1 MSNRGKHL
9 FLSLLLKR
17 GNKHEHKGP
26 YFPKYKGFKEKQKLH
41 GSGIIQT
48 SLKNMENSISP
59 SSRKRQWQLSSFSET
74 QGKKP
79 TNCRFETN
87 IFIQHFLSISF
98 FFFFK
103 GFPSGTKILSWDN
116 IIVGTAGGSP
126 WAIQTEALM
135 EKKRVVALTTDR
147 PLSYS
152 NELTW
157 QYFPLLLFLNKR
169 RCFIACWLLQN
180 GSQCICNAIFA
191 QL

>member
-1 MSNRGKHL
+1 MSNREKHL

-87 IFIQHFLSISF
+87 ILIQHFLSISF
-98 FFFFK
+98 FFLKVFHLARKF
-103 GFPSGTKILSWDN
+103 
-116 IIVGTAGGSP
+116 
-126 WAIQTEALM
+126 
-135 EKKRVVALTTDR
+135 
-147 PLSYS
+147 
-152 NELTW
+152 
-157 QYFPLLLFLNKR
+157 
-169 RCFIACWLLQN
+169 
-180 GSQCICNAIFA
+180 
-191 QL
+191 